1 MEEIDEGRGRQE
13 DRISNFRKKKKST
26 RQEGAGGSNIQFP
39 AEGGGVSS
47 DATTGVSSGRP
58 RPTLDA
64 TEPSLILSLPVSSH
78 LVAYLLGET
87 VKATKFLSAVP
98 DYRGARSSSQSLL
111 RFFDKVSKPPIL
123 VKPWLCESL
132 PEICGVNLRPTSIRP
147 LFCIHMLQ
155 VLVLRKYEKRRKVKW
170 SVTCSAMLL
179 RAMIS

>member
-1 MEEIDEGRGRQE
+1 MAERHGQRWRRRKPCRRFAARNNKLKNKKQPLEEIDEGRGRQE

-64 TEPSLILSLPVSSH
+64 TEPSIILSLPVSSH

-87 VKATKFLSAVP
+87 VKATKFLSPVP
-98 DYRGARSSSQSLL
+98 DYRGASSSLTREGPSRGPLRSCCCDSLIKF
-111 RFFDKVSKPPIL
+111 RS
-123 VKPWLCESL
+123 
-132 PEICGVNLRPTSIRP
+132 RP
-147 LFCIHMLQ
+147 FC
-155 VLVLRKYEKRRKVKW
+155 
-170 SVTCSAMLL
+170 
-179 RAMIS
+179 